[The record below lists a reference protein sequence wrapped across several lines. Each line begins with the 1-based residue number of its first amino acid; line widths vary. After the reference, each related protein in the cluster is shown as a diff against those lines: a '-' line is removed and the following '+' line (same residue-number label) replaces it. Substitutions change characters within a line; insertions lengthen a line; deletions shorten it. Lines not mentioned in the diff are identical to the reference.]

1 MIKAARMRDRKLAYV
16 ESVGAFHQ
24 DYHANEVYNLIRD
37 AFYLQDIVANQDSLD
52 Q

>member
-1 MIKAARMRDRKLAYV
+1 MRDRKLAYV

-24 DYHANEVYNLIRD
+24 DYHANEVYCRLWNNLIRD